1 GFYKEEF
8 INLNMVKTCKASTI
22 TRTTSGNNKI
32 IDRLFLTF
40 NFKDKSKSDLIL
52 EFYNVDIKYQLNDE
66 VKKIEKWHKL
76 IVGLLEN

>member
-1 GFYKEEF
+1 
-8 INLNMVKTCKASTI
+8 MVKTCKASTI